1 MSADEVDVTV
11 LQVYVYYISCQI
23 TFNVN
28 VTREIDLDKVK
39 GKKKERKV
47 ECVFVQI
54 MAYLIR
60 LNIFYKSHCNKGPAI
75 EQRHRLYLKVKTDFC
90 K

>member
-47 ECVFVQI
+47 ECVFDQI

-60 LNIFYKSHCNKGPAI
+60 LHSHCSKGIAI
-75 EQRHRLYLKVKTDFC
+75 EKCHNFFI
-90 K
+90 